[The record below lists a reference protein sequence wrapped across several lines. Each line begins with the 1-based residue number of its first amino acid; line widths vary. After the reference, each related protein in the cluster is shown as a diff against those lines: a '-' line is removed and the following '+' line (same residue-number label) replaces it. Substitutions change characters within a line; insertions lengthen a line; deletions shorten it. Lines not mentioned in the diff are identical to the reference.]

1 MIMAST
7 HRRELEAVLVKMP
20 RWKREH
26 IGYIDPAEPLKMIYG
41 RQHYLIHWE
50 NSPYVDQFVDC
61 SYVQKMEDISKSM
74 LWYSPGEVWVSP
86 EQCKL
91 AAVKR

>member
-7 HRRELEAVLVKMP
+7 RRRELEAVLVKTP
-20 RWKREH
+20 RWKREN

-50 NSPYVDQFVDC
+50 IQITY
-61 SYVQKMEDISKSM
+61 MSM
-74 LWYSPGEVWVSP
+74 LIVHMCRRW
-86 EQCKL
+86 
-91 AAVKR
+91 RMF